1 MSTQRDDSGRSAR
14 AWLNACASRS
24 PLSPSALV
32 AAECCFLHRIS
43 LFFRLRSFS
52 FSCFSLF
59 CSICEGTTE
68 EEDTEEEDTEE
79 NRDEGLGNADTR
91 EGGKDEEE
99 GNAAEA

>member
-1 MSTQRDDSGRSAR
+1 
-14 AWLNACASRS
+14 
-24 PLSPSALV
+24 
-32 AAECCFLHRIS
+32 
-43 LFFRLRSFS
+43 
-52 FSCFSLF
+52 LF
-59 CSICEGTTE
+59 CSFFEDTTE